1 MKRGASSWD
10 KQAFFRHLNNGA
22 NHGES
27 CERMNFSW
35 NNLNFGVA
43 WMYLNK
49 RKCMY
54 YVAWQWERCDLV
66 KLDLAPFQR
75 YN

>member
-43 WMYLNK
+43 WMYLN
-49 RKCMY
+49 
-54 YVAWQWERCDLV
+54 
-66 KLDLAPFQR
+66 
-75 YN
+75 